1 MCECVRDNLRH
12 RTESAAGSACSGLRV
27 RASVRSGDG
36 PEIFAGMTELM
47 LLELSL
53 LIEIAW
59 DPLNWKIWFEEAVGE
74 VGVLR
79 KPSCVSWPLV
89 SPSKRCEL
97 RVRISGAARD
107 APQIGPGEDQVLSR
121 SG

>member
-1 MCECVRDNLRH
+1 MCVCVRGNLRY
-12 RTESAAGSACSGLRV
+12 RGESAAGSACSGLRV
-27 RASVRSGDG
+27 RALVRSGDG

-47 LLELSL
+47 LLELSS
-53 LIEIAW
+53 LIEIVW

-79 KPSCVSWPLV
+79 KLYCVPCPLV
-89 SPSKRCEL
+89 STSKRCVL

-107 APQIGPGEDQVLSR
+107 APQIGPDEDQVLFR